1 MGTIKY
7 DSHLLSAYDF
17 KNTVLRDFFRAFNE
31 REGYDN
37 QALSNLCADTSEIT
51 VIKMLAHFNQNISAA
66 IIQLK
71 QGIKEEKNDVIER
84 AAHKLIGTAQL
95 LGFKEFSE
103 DSRKLTNMIRSKLPQ
118 ELITATAFSYL
129 EKCSE
134 LFNLLE
140 SSCPSLKIHL

>member
-1 MGTIKY
+1 MGTVKY

-17 KNTVLRDFFRAFNE
+17 KNPILRDFYRAFNE
-31 REGYDN
+31 TDSYDN
-37 QALSNLCADTSEIT
+37 QAIINLCSDTGEIT
-51 VIKMLAHFNQNISAA
+51 VIKMLAHFNQNVSVTIV
-66 IIQLK
+66 QLK
-71 QGIKEEKNDVIER
+71 EGITEEKNDVLER

-103 DSRKLTNMIRSKLPQ
+103 DSRKLTSMIRNHYPQ
-118 ELITATAFSYL
+118 EVITSTAYGYL
-129 EKCSE
+129 EKCTA